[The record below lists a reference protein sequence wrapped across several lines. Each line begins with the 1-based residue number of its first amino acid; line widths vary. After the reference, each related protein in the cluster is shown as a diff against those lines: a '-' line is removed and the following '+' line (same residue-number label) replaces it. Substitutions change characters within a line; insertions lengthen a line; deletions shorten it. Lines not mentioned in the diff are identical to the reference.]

1 MTSRVQF
8 IESVS
13 GIQYPEMIVDF
24 FDHFVALKQIV
35 QDSGNVQVLN
45 CNKNSI
51 CFSIKFDSIDSCNL
65 ALSTINSLNGRIVIY
80 GRPISIGIEVPTDSE
95 IKISLQ

>member
-8 IESVS
+8 LESVS

-35 QDSGNVQVLN
+35 QDSGKVEVLN
-45 CNKNSI
+45 FDKNSI
-51 CFSIKFDSIDSCNL
+51 CFSIKFVIFRL
-65 ALSTINSLNGRIVIY
+65 KYFIGMRRHVIIYWMRI
-80 GRPISIGIEVPTDSE
+80 
-95 IKISLQ
+95 K